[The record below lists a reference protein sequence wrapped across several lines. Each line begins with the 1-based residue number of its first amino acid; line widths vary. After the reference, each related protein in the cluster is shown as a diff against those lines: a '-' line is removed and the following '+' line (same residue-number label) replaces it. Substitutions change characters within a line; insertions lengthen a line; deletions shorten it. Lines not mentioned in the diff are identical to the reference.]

1 MEIITGEKIW
11 EMEPNLSKN
20 VKAML
25 YAPTG
30 AIICPFKLT
39 IALAENANVN
49 GVEFAFD
56 TEVKDIQK
64 MTKGYKIDTTK
75 GCYETK
81 CIVNA
86 AGVYAD
92 VFHNMVSEEKL
103 LITPR
108 KGEYCLM
115 DKKAGNFV
123 SHTIYSALPTA
134 MGKGVLITPTVHG
147 NLLAGPTA
155 ENIEDKE
162 GIDTTGEG
170 IAKLS
175 KMAKLSAENIPL
187 NMVITSFAGLRAA
200 EKGRDFVLGE
210 ISDAMGFFD
219 AAGIQSPGAF
229 QCTCNWRIFGR

>member
-1 MEIITGEKIW
+1 
-11 EMEPNLSKN
+11 
-20 VKAML
+20 ML

-39 IALAENANVN
+39 IALAENANISRWR
-49 GVEFAFD
+49 FAFD

-64 MTKGYKIDTTK
+64 TENGYEIETTK

-81 CIVNA
+81 CLVNA
-86 AGVYAD
+86 SGVYAD
-92 VFHNMVSEEKL
+92 VFHNMVSEKKL
-103 LITPR
+103 SIIPR

-123 SHTIYSALPTA
+123 CHTVFQLPTA

-155 ENIEDKE
+155 ENTEDKE
-162 GIDTTGEG
+162 GINTTGEG

-175 KMAKLSAENIPL
+175 QMAKLSAENIPL
-187 NMVITSFAGLRAA
+187 NMVITASCRASCSGKRRRFCPGRGL
-200 EKGRDFVLGE
+200 
-210 ISDAMGFFD
+210 
-219 AAGIQSPGAF
+219 
-229 QCTCNWRIFGR
+229 

>member
-1 MEIITGEKIW
+1 MGNGA
-11 EMEPNLSKN
+11 EPFKN

-56 TEVKDIQK
+56 IEVKDIQK
-64 MTKGYKIDTTK
+64 TENGYEIETTK

-103 LITPR
+103 SITPE
-108 KGEYCLM
+108 G
-115 DKKAGNFV
+115 
-123 SHTIYSALPTA
+123 
-134 MGKGVLITPTVHG
+134 
-147 NLLAGPTA
+147 
-155 ENIEDKE
+155 ENIVLWIKRREASYR
-162 GIDTTGEG
+162 TQFFSF
-170 IAKLS
+170 L
-175 KMAKLSAENIPL
+175 PL
-187 NMVITSFAGLRAA
+187 W
-200 EKGRDFVLGE
+200 EKVCSLPLPCTE
-210 ISDAMGFFD
+210 IF
-219 AAGIQSPGAF
+219 
-229 QCTCNWRIFGR
+229 

>member
-1 MEIITGEKIW
+1 M
-11 EMEPNLSKN
+11 
-20 VKAML
+20 
-25 YAPTG
+25 
-30 AIICPFKLT
+30 
-39 IALAENANVN
+39 
-49 GVEFAFD
+49 EFAFD
-56 TEVKDIQK
+56 IEVKDIQK
-64 MTKGYKIDTTK
+64 TENGYEIETTK

-103 LITPR
+103 SITPR
-108 KGEYCLM
+108 RGEYCLM
-115 DKKAGNFV
+115 DKKAGSFV
-123 SHTIYSALPTA
+123 SHTIFQLPTA

-162 GIDTTGEG
+162 GINTTGEG

-175 KMAKLSAENIPL
+175 QMARLSAENIPL

-200 EKGRDFVLGE
+200 EKAEILSWERSLMRRDFLMQQE
-210 ISDAMGFFD
+210 FSHRDFPALLPLENIWQTALQRS
-219 AAGIQSPGAF
+219 
-229 QCTCNWRIFGR
+229 